1 MEQRKSLYR
10 DVHKGIRRLMF
21 DLVSR
26 AGRTDFNDPA
36 AVSMLRAEAR
46 SCFELLSIHAHHE
59 NVFNA
64 PLVTAYAP
72 HLSHLVAPAHDE
84 HELEIEA
91 LTLMLER
98 LDDGH
103 SSAATA
109 GHELVVRLSR
119 FFGDLFVHMADEE
132 EQIMPALW
140 KAMTDEEIAAV
151 EHQIVA
157 AIAPDRL
164 ARFLS
169 WMLPAMN
176 HPERVEMLEGMQQ
189 TASPEVFTF
198 VLDLSRSVLTSG
210 EMEAIERSL
219 SIGTAA

>member
-1 MEQRKSLYR
+1 MEQRNSLYR
-10 DVHKGIRRLMF
+10 DIHKGIRRLMF
-21 DLVSR
+21 DLVNR
-26 AGRTDFNDPA
+26 AGRTDFNDA
-36 AVSMLRAEAR
+36 VAVSMLRAETR
-46 SCFELLSIHAHHE
+46 SCFELLSAHAHHE
-59 NVFNA
+59 NVFMA
-64 PLVTAYAP
+64 PVVTAHAP
-72 HLSHLVAPAHDE
+72 HLSNLVAPAHDE
-84 HELEIEA
+84 HEMEIEA

-98 LDDGH
+98 LDSSH
-103 SSAATA
+103 SGAAAA
-109 GHELVVRLSR
+109 GHDLVVRLSR

-157 AIAPDRL
+157 SIAPDKL

-176 HPERVEMLEGMQQ
+176 HPERVEMLGAMQQ
-189 TASPEVFTF
+189 TAPPEVFAF
-198 VLDLSRSVLTSG
+198 VLDLSRSVLTVN
-210 EMEAIERSL
+210 EMEALERSL